1 VLVLL
6 AGSLLAGAGYF
17 FYQKFTQPTLVF
29 EYLPAEETFLAAT
42 LVTDPLEPEAAAL
55 ATLFPGDL
63 RQLLPV
69 SPEVLPLLPEG
80 LLGRRTAVAYL
91 GQTLQ
96 LHRWVVVQEVTDAP
110 RALAALQESALT
122 GELLGTQIYLGE
134 PLYFFPRSR
143 QEAFAFLGSDLVW
156 AADLETLRSIVAVAR
171 GGEPSVAQSAGYRA
185 VLTRLDP
192 RAVQFFY
199 FNQNAAR
206 ELVTRRLTGSM
217 AALARPLADL
227 PLAGG
232 AELAVGETGVTL
244 RSFLPLRHEY
254 AATGIFAVQGR
265 SDYALLPLAE
275 PTGRWVLSTSELAA
289 AVQHLASR
297 SELWNAAVGV
307 LLLGSLDRLAEPEL
321 GAGSYEK
328 LLAPLLQNEM
338 LVGQSSTG
346 VWYLAAQLAPEAAEN
361 LPVALVAAL
370 EQGTWATREKTLLL
384 PDGTQGTRLLAAPEL
399 TRRGELVLA
408 GEPVQYLEFGGSGQS
423 VYYAVT
429 AEGWLLAAGDRNTLE
444 SLIIRSQT
452 PATTPLSELASELAW
467 PTADLYLT
475 QLTPEAVSPLW
486 QRVLAPFRYLAA
498 GVHAEDAGVSVYFY
512 LLP

>member
-1 VLVLL
+1 
-6 AGSLLAGAGYF
+6 
-17 FYQKFTQPTLVF
+17 
-29 EYLPAEETFLAAT
+29 
-42 LVTDPLEPEAAAL
+42 
-55 ATLFPGDL
+55 
-63 RQLLPV
+63 
-69 SPEVLPLLPEG
+69 
-80 LLGRRTAVAYL
+80 
-91 GQTLQ
+91 
-96 LHRWVVVQEVTDAP
+96 
-110 RALAALQESALT
+110 
-122 GELLGTQIYLGE
+122 
-134 PLYFFPRSR
+134 
-143 QEAFAFLGSDLVW
+143 
-156 AADLETLRSIVAVAR
+156 
-171 GGEPSVAQSAGYRA
+171 VAQSAGYRA